1 MFKQYMMWMAKGG
14 MGVGALGMI
23 FGLFGILT
31 GGFDS
36 MVNNMMLFSASF
48 WFTIIMAVVKLVLV
62 MFGVDDGDDKQ

>member
-1 MFKQYMMWMAKGG
+1 MMWMAKGG

-48 WFTIIMAVVKLVLV
+48 WFTIIMAIVKLVLV
-62 MFGVDDGDDKQ
+62 MFGADDGDDKQ

>member
-36 MVNNMMLFSASF
+36 MANNMMLFSASF

-62 MFGVDDGDDKQ
+62 MFGVDDGEDK